1 MLVVGIKILIVNNYF
16 LHRISFSE
24 AFFKEDTFVEKC

>member
-1 MLVVGIKILIVNNYF
+1 MLVVGIKILIVHNYF

-24 AFFKEDTFVEKC
+24 AFFKVKLYGYW